1 MQLRDVISTLFAEL
15 GHILRDDRTARMAA
29 LSGLAVLLLMSLVT
43 VIVARRGRRAGPHLP
58 DDAHITLDAGPE
70 FAPRDFGD
78 WGGLPQAK
86 RAAPSPAASDAG
98 WPIDAVLPR
107 RVTWTI
113 VLAALIGV
121 AAWLAGL
128 ALTPAIK
135 PFLASAEWQMQP
147 FYLASHIIALRL
159 FVLAYTRGFERGVA
173 YLTVPPSQLR
183 TLVNQVLSFP
193 GAIVALI
200 VALPFATLDF
210 LFLFS
215 PEYERLGGGDAVLL
229 VDYLMWAIW
238 SVEWFFNAFIWVVV
252 LGFLIKSWW
261 VIRTYHFRAPIE
273 IVLHDRHYKPFLQ
286 MSAQGASVVLVFTI
300 VTVLYIWYTG
310 GELTD
315 YIGLGITASMLIVGF
330 VPSWLLLKSK
340 VKRAVEQETL
350 AMRRGLLANLALAE
364 QDDVATGRGNSIP
377 GHSPIGASTTSLEH
391 RLDAAVAILRISYL
405 ENRNQNLGQTEARAI
420 MVRLLAPAASVI
432 WQLAKSQGSLV
443 ADLQRYMGKLF

>member
-1 MQLRDVISTLFAEL
+1 MQLRDVITSLFAEL

-29 LSGLAVLLLMSLVT
+29 LSGLAVLVVMSLVT
-43 VIVARRGRRAGPHLP
+43 VVMARRGRRSLP
-58 DDAHITLDAGPE
+58 SLPADTSIAIDASPG
-70 FAPRDFGD
+70 FGPRDFGD
-78 WGGLPQAK
+78 WGAL
-86 RAAPSPAASDAG
+86 APMRRSAPADTSDAG

-113 VLAALIGV
+113 VLASLIGV
-121 AAWLAGL
+121 ATWLAGL
-128 ALTPAIK
+128 ALTPVVPK
-135 PFLASAEWQMQP
+135 FLASAEWQMQP

-173 YLTVPPSQLR
+173 HLTVPASQVR

-215 PEYERLGGGDAVLL
+215 PDYERLGGDSTVLAI
-229 VDYLMWAIW
+229 DYLMWGIW
-238 SVEWFFNAFIWVVV
+238 SVEWFLNAFIWVVV
-252 LGFLIKSWW
+252 LGFLLKSWR
-261 VIRTYHFRAPIE
+261 VIRTYDFRSPIE
-273 IVLHDRHYKPFLQ
+273 IVLHDKHYRPFLQ

-315 YIGLGITASMLIVGF
+315 YVGLGITASMLVVGF
-330 VPSWLLLKSK
+330 VPSWLMLKAK

-364 QDDVATGRGNSIP
+364 QDDIATGRGTSVP
-377 GHSPIGASTTSLEH
+377 GHDPIRASTRSLEH

-420 MVRLLAPAASVI
+420 MVRLLAPAGSVI
-432 WQLAKSQGSLV
+432 WQLAKSHGSLV
-443 ADLQRYMGKLF
+443 ADLQRYVGKLF